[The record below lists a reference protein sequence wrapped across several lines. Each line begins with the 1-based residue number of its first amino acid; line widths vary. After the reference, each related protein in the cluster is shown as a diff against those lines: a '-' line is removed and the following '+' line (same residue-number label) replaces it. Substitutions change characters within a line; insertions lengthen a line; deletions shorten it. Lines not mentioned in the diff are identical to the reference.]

1 MHLLGYVFFVFAG
14 LIFGLFGSGGS
25 IIIIPILI
33 YIFKLSIYEATTYS
47 LLLVFLIS
55 FFGTLQHIK
64 HKNLHIKN
72 ISTFII
78 PTLFFTCISRLYIF
92 PAIPDHI
99 GLIDISKETLLMIL
113 FSFIVFCSAI
123 SLFKTS
129 QYNFKYDIKIIF
141 FVIGMLV
148 GILTGLLGIG
158 GGFIIVPVLVLFAKM
173 NMKEAASSTLFIIM
187 LNTFLAIIL
196 EITVFQ
202 FKFQIVFITAILFS
216 AIIGMLIGIYLLN
229 KINVNV
235 TKKLFSVTL
244 LLLSLIIFLFEI
256 I

>member
-1 MHLLGYVFFVFAG
+1 V
-14 LIFGLFGSGGS
+14 
-25 IIIIPILI
+25 
-33 YIFKLSIYEATTYS
+33 
-47 LLLVFLIS
+47 
-55 FFGTLQHIK
+55 
-64 HKNLHIKN
+64 
-72 ISTFII
+72 
-78 PTLFFTCISRLYIF
+78 YIF
-92 PAIPDHI
+92 PAIPDYI

-113 FSFIVFCSAI
+113 FSFVVFFSAI

-129 QYNFKYDIKIIF
+129 QFNFKYDIKIIF

-158 GGFIIVPVLVLFAKM
+158 GGFIILPVLVLFAKM

-187 LNTFLAIIL
+187 LNTFLAIML

-202 FKFQIVFITAILFS
+202 FKFQIFFITAILFS

-229 KINVNV
+229 KIDVNV